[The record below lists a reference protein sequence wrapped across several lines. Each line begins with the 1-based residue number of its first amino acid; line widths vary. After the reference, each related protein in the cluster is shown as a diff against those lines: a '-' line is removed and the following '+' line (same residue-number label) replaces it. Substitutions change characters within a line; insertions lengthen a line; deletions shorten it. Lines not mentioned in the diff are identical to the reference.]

1 MNTQHTPG
9 NWIAKTYSTETI
21 RDAVGIYAG
30 SMTLPIV
37 PDIAGRSIEECDANI
52 RLIAAAPDL
61 LAAAQCALADF
72 EGILPEF
79 DPEREHPAWETLAE
93 LRAAITKAKGENA

>member
-1 MNTQHTPG
+1 MNTQHTPAPWSLG
-9 NWIAKTYSTETI
+9 SNGASTKVVDADGKAVCMVTY
-21 RDAVGIYAG
+21 RKDHWNGD
-30 SMTLPIV
+30 L
-37 PDIAGRSIEECDANI
+37 
-52 RLIAAAPDL
+52 LAAAPDL

-93 LRAAITKAKGENA
+93 LRAAITKATGETA

>member
-9 NWIAKTYSTETI
+9 NWIAKTYSTETV

-52 RLIAAAPDL
+52 RLIAAAPEL
-61 LAAAQCALADF
+61 LAALQALHEVVTKTDNAF
-72 EGILPEF
+72 
-79 DPEREHPAWETLAE
+79 HPANVAAL
-93 LRAAITKAKGENA
+93 AAITKAIGETA

>member
-1 MNTQHTPG
+1 MTTQHTPAP
-9 NWIAKTYSTETI
+9 WELRQSTNGYWFIDHEQGGEDYTLTKLECGE
-21 RDAVGIYAG
+21 RDA
-30 SMTLPIV
+30 
-37 PDIAGRSIEECDANI
+37 

-61 LAAAQCALADF
+61 LAAAVCALADF

-93 LRAAITKAKGENA
+93 LRAAITKATGETA

>member
-1 MNTQHTPG
+1 MNAHTPAP
-9 NWIAKTYSTETI
+9 WVAKTYSTETV

-30 SMTLPIV
+30 SMLLPIV
-37 PDIAGRSIEECDANI
+37 PDIAGRSIKECDANI

-61 LAAAQCALADF
+61 LAVAQCALADL

-79 DPEREHPAWETLAE
+79 DPEHEHPAWETLAE
-93 LRAAITKAKGENA
+93 LRAAITKATGEPA

>member
-52 RLIAAAPDL
+52 RLIAAAPEL
-61 LAAAQCALADF
+61 LNALLRIQSRADYGKDNPRKQTDVLFDILELSRDVIAKATGGAA
-72 EGILPEF
+72 
-79 DPEREHPAWETLAE
+79 
-93 LRAAITKAKGENA
+93 